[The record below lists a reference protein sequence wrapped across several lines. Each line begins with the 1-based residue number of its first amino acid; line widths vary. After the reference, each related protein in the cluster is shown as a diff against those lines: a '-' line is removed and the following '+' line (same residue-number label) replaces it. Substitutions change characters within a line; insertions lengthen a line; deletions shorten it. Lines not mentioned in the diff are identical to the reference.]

1 MRPIQVRIEERQN
14 VSSKRRELVTVTVTE
29 EDFRRLKASG
39 ELLVDQLGMAL
50 RRYLHIK
57 EKASRRAQ
65 MNGHGWARGPVVSF
79 PCAISK
85 TLTDEIRNLGG
96 RFDSHTIE
104 AVRIFFLGKADASNN
119 NPQEN
124 PSRPKLHRGLISMA
138 LGALSLLVSRIFG
151 Y

>member
-1 MRPIQVRIEERQN
+1 MQVTIEERQN
-14 VSSKRRELVTVTVTE
+14 MSSQRRELVTVTVAE
-29 EDFRRLKASG
+29 EDFRRLKAS
-39 ELLVDQLGMAL
+39 ESLLADQLGMAL
-50 RRYLHIK
+50 RRYLHIIQN
-57 EKASRRAQ
+57 AAGRVQ
-65 MNGHGWARGPVVSF
+65 MNRHGWARGPVVSF

-104 AVRIFFLGKADASNN
+104 AVGLFFGKVNASSS

-124 PSRPKLHRGLISMA
+124 HSRPKLHRNLISLA
-138 LGALSLLVSRIFG
+138 LGALSPLVSRIFG

>member
-1 MRPIQVRIEERQN
+1 MQVTIQERQN
-14 VSSKRRELVTVTVTE
+14 MSSQRRELVTVTVTE
-29 EDFRRLKASG
+29 EDFRRLKTSG
-39 ELLVDQLGMAL
+39 GLLADRLGMAL

-57 EKASRRAQ
+57 ESAAGRAQ
-65 MNGHGWARGPVVSF
+65 MNRHGWARGPVVSF

-85 TLTDEIRNLGG
+85 TLTDKIRNLGG

-104 AVRIFFLGKADASNN
+104 AVGLFFGKSDASNSS
-119 NPQEN
+119 PHEN
-124 PSRPKLHRGLISMA
+124 RSLPKLHRNLISMA